1 MASVLPTE
9 ARVAGRSC
17 VLLFDDVQV
26 FRINVL
32 SKEAYFVRFVRRLP
46 LYYVSCIRRSD
57 VTLSDDVFRTNLL
70 SKGSI
75 SCALGFLVCLYYVS
89 CIGRSDVTVSGDVIK
104 FSH

>member
-32 SKEAYFVRFVRRLP
+32 SKEVYFVRFV
-46 LYYVSCIRRSD
+46 
-57 VTLSDDVFRTNLL
+57 
-70 SKGSI
+70 
-75 SCALGFLVCLYYVS
+75 
-89 CIGRSDVTVSGDVIK
+89 
-104 FSH
+104 